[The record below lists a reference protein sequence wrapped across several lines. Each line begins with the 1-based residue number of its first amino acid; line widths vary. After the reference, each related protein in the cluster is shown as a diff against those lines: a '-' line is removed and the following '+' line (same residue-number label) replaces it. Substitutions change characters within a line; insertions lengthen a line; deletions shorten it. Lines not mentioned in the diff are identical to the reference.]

1 MFAEHW
7 AIFGKRK
14 PRVWKLDFYWC
25 CGGVAGVEVRFLLW
39 AFCNYWV
46 FSIWRD
52 IPQLIWQHLH
62 MIIYTTT
69 NNAPKEWV
77 FRSKSFKKKKNQQS
91 FTWFNSTVPDSHFP
105 EENPSI
111 HFISAESLVSSPST
125 KPIHLSSTLAEQT
138 AAQASLKMYLLLK
151 LSLRLS
157 REASKGTQFP
167 PGCKTERNK
176 ENSLVFL
183 KAWAMLS
190 RLSLER
196 LKLEASA
203 PSAVWLQVRIKIIV
217 EGEGKHQ
224 LQKTNALAFHGGGR
238 LL

>member
-25 CGGVAGVEVRFLLW
+25 CGGVVGVEVRFLLW

-77 FRSKSFKKKKNQQS
+77 FRSKSFKKKKKNTKVSLGLTAQCPILTSQKRIQVSTSSAQRVSWAHLVQS
-91 FTWFNSTVPDSHFP
+91 QYTSVQLWQSKQLPRPPWKYTS
-105 EENPSI
+105 
-111 HFISAESLVSSPST
+111 
-125 KPIHLSSTLAEQT
+125 
-138 AAQASLKMYLLLK
+138 YL
-151 LSLRLS
+151 
-157 REASKGTQFP
+157 
-167 PGCKTERNK
+167 N
-176 ENSLVFL
+176 
-183 KAWAMLS
+183 WA
-190 RLSLER
+190 
-196 LKLEASA
+196 
-203 PSAVWLQVRIKIIV
+203 
-217 EGEGKHQ
+217 
-224 LQKTNALAFHGGGR
+224 
-238 LL
+238 